1 MSSYDGYLYVG
12 FGAEDTMQSAADNKA
27 FIDATNEMSDDRGLA
42 EIHEGADHGFAVPG
56 GAYHDAAADRSYD
69 KALEIFGKAVA

>member
-1 MSSYDGYLYVG
+1 MSGG
-12 FGAEDTMQSAADNKA
+12 
-27 FIDATNEMSDDRGLA
+27 RGLA

-56 GAYHDAAADRSYD
+56 GAYHTAAADRSYE